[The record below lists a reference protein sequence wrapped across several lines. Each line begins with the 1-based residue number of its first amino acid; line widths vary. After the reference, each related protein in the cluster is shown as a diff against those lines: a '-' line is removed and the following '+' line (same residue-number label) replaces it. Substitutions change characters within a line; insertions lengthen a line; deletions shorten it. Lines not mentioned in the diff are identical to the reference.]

1 MKQKFFLN
9 SQKKNKK
16 KKIKGGVVIWKT
28 VGEVF
33 MSKTT
38 WKSMKIQL
46 KVQTVHSPSHL
57 PEGRTGVGRFRPL
70 GLMFD
75 ILCLHQPPMY
85 NSKGL
90 LQTESSKA
98 VLTEKLENFKQ
109 PHYKYG

>member
-1 MKQKFFLN
+1 
-9 SQKKNKK
+9 
-16 KKIKGGVVIWKT
+16 
-28 VGEVF
+28 

-38 WKSMKIQL
+38 GKSMKIQL
-46 KVQTVHSPSHL
+46 KVQTVRSPSHL
-57 PEGRTGVGRFRPL
+57 PVGRTGVGRFRPL

-75 ILCLHQPPMY
+75 IFCLHQPPMY